1 MSGGQHST
9 RQHSTGQHSPGQR
22 RSIGA
27 KTLVAAVGADVAGAG
42 FRSLAAGVA
51 AAIERGD
58 LPVGAR
64 LPSERALSTEAG
76 CSRGTVVAAYEVLRG
91 QGLVLRRT
99 GSGTWV
105 RRPPDGHV
113 APAPSVGTEEHAAAV
128 RARRLT
134 ARVLGPGPD
143 DIIDL
148 GLSAL
153 AEPWELDD
161 AMLRV
166 TAADL
171 AAVSPR
177 HGYAPSGIDELRI
190 AVADRHRARGLAT
203 DAEQVTI
210 THGAQHAL
218 ALAVDLLVH
227 PGDVVVVEQPTFPGA
242 IDVLARAGARLVT
255 VPVDAG
261 GTDVDS
267 LARVLERGDVRA
279 VYLVPTCNSATGAT
293 TTPARRR
300 DIAALVDAAG
310 CWLIEDEALA
320 PLHHDGPPPSVS
332 SQVRAGRT
340 VTIGSL
346 AKEVWA
352 GVRVGWIRTDATTTE
367 HLARLRAA
375 LDLGASVPGQL
386 VALRCLD
393 GVDDR
398 TARLRT
404 ELSHRADVLCEL
416 LETQL
421 PEWSWT
427 RPSGGLS
434 LWCRLP
440 VAADRSGDGDAL
452 ARRAP
457 DWGVSVLP
465 GSSAAVDQS
474 CDGFVRLSFA
484 APADQLR
491 NGVERL
497 AAAWAADHDA
507 RRGAPS

>member
-1 MSGGQHST
+1 MSGGE
-9 RQHSTGQHSPGQR
+9 R
-22 RSIGA
+22 RTAAHRTAERRTIGA
-27 KTLVAAVGADVAGAG
+27 RTLVTAVGADVAGAG
-42 FRSLAAGVA
+42 FRSLAAGIA

-64 LPSERALSTEAG
+64 LPSERSLSASAG

-105 RRPPDGHV
+105 RRTADRHDTAGVP
-113 APAPSVGTEEHAAAV
+113 VGSDEHAAAL

-134 ARVLGPGPD
+134 ARVLAPGAD
-143 DIIDL
+143 DVIDL

-153 AEPWELDD
+153 SAPWELDD
-161 AMLRV
+161 TMLRV
-166 TAADL
+166 TADDI

-177 HGYAPSGIDELRI
+177 HGYAPSGIDELRGAI
-190 AVADRHRARGLAT
+190 AGRYAARDLAT
-203 DAEQVTI
+203 DRAQITV
-210 THGAQHAL
+210 THGAQNAL
-218 ALAVDLLVH
+218 ALTAELLVH

-261 GTDVDS
+261 GTDVDA
-267 LARVLERGDVRA
+267 LARVLDRTDVRA
-279 VYLVPTCNSATGAT
+279 AYLVPTCNSATGAT
-293 TTPARRR
+293 TTAQRRR
-300 DIAALVDAAG
+300 EIASLIDAAG

-320 PLHHDGPPPSVS
+320 PLHFGDTPPPSVTAH
-332 SQVRAGRT
+332 VRSGRT
-340 VTIGSL
+340 ITIGSL

-352 GVRVGWIRTDATTTE
+352 GVRVGWIRAEATMTE
-367 HLARLRAA
+367 DLARLRAA
-375 LDLGASVPGQL
+375 LDLGGSVPAQL

-393 GVDDR
+393 GLDDR
-398 TARLRT
+398 TARLRA
-404 ELSHRADVLCEL
+404 ELSDRAAVMGEL
-416 LETQL
+416 IDAQL

-427 RPSGGLS
+427 PPTGGLS

-440 VAADRSGDGDAL
+440 DGDGDRL

-465 GSSAAVDQS
+465 GSSAAVDDR
-474 CDGFVRLSFA
+474 CDEFVRLSFA
-484 APADQLR
+484 GPVEQLR
-491 NGVERL
+491 TGVTRL
-497 AAAWAADHDA
+497 AAVWAADRGADRGAVPADA
-507 RRGAPS
+507 RTEPT

>member
-1 MSGGQHST
+1 MSGGQHT
-9 RQHSTGQHSPGQR
+9 AGQQTARQHPAGHGR
-22 RSIGA
+22 AIGA
-27 KTLVAAVGADVAGAG
+27 RTLVAAVGDDVAGAG

-64 LPSERALSTEAG
+64 LPSERALSTAAG

-105 RRPPDGHV
+105 RRPPDGHI
-113 APAPSVGTEEHAAAV
+113 APGSSVGPEEHAAAV

-153 AEPWELDD
+153 SEPWELDD

-171 AAVSPR
+171 AAVSPA
-177 HGYAPSGIDELRI
+177 HGYAPSGIGELRA
-190 AVADRHRARGLAT
+190 AVADRHTVRGLAT
-203 DAEQVTI
+203 DADQVTI

-218 ALAVDLLVH
+218 ALAVELLVH

-255 VPVDAG
+255 VPVDEG
-261 GTDVDS
+261 GTDVDA
-267 LARVLERGDVRA
+267 LARVLARGDVRA

-293 TTPARRR
+293 TTGARRR

-320 PLHHDGPPPSVS
+320 PLHVDGPPPSVS
-332 SQVRAGRT
+332 SQVRSGRT

-352 GVRVGWIRTDATTTE
+352 GVRVGWIRADATTTE

-386 VALRCLD
+386 IALRCLD
-393 GVDDR
+393 GLDER
-398 TARLRT
+398 TARLRV
-404 ELSHRADVLCEL
+404 ELSHRADVLCDVL
-416 LETQL
+416 DTHL

-427 RPSGGLS
+427 RPTGGLS
-434 LWCRLP
+434 LWCRVP
-440 VAADRSGDGDAL
+440 DGDGDGDGDAL

-465 GSSAAVDQS
+465 GSSAAVDRS

-484 APADQLR
+484 APVEQLR
-491 NGVERL
+491 TGVARL
-497 AAAWAADHDA
+497 AEAWASAE
-507 RRGAPS
+507 RQAPS

>member
-1 MSGGQHST
+1 MSGGQHSSS
-9 RQHSTGQHSPGQR
+9 QHRTGGRST
-22 RSIGA
+22 IGPR
-27 KTLVAAVGADVAGAG
+27 TLVAAVGDDVAGGG
-42 FRSLAAGVA
+42 FRALAAGVA

-64 LPSERALSTEAG
+64 LPSERALSTAAG

-113 APAPSVGTEEHAAAV
+113 APGASVGSEEHAAAV

-143 DIIDL
+143 DIVDL

-177 HGYAPSGIDELRI
+177 HGYAPSGIDELRV
-190 AVADRHRARGLAT
+190 AVAARETARGLAT
-203 DAEQVTI
+203 GADQLTI

-218 ALAVDLLVH
+218 ALSVELLVH

-261 GTDVDS
+261 GTDVDA
-267 LARVLERGDVRA
+267 LARVLARGDVRA

-293 TTPARRR
+293 TTGARRR
-300 DIAALVDAAG
+300 EIAALVDAAG

-320 PLHHDGPPPSVS
+320 PLHVDGPPPSVS
-332 SQVRAGRT
+332 SQVRSGRT
-340 VTIGSL
+340 ITIGSL

-386 VALRCLD
+386 VALHCLD
-393 GVDDR
+393 GLEER

-404 ELSHRADVLCEL
+404 ELSHRADVLGEL
-416 LETQL
+416 LDAHL
-421 PEWSWT
+421 PEWSWA
-427 RPSGGLS
+427 RPTGGLS

-440 VAADRSGDGDAL
+440 DAVDQRCDGDAL
-452 ARRAP
+452 ARSAP

-491 NGVERL
+491 DGVERL
-497 AAAWAADHDA
+497 AAAWAADGDA
-507 RRGAPS
+507 RQGAPS

>member
-1 MSGGQHST
+1 MSGGQPSAGGHSSGGHSSGG
-9 RQHSTGQHSPGQR
+9 HSTGR
-22 RSIGA
+22 RSTGERRTIGA
-27 KTLVAAVGADVAGAG
+27 TTLVASVGADVAGAG
-42 FRSLAAGVA
+42 FRALAAGVA

-64 LPSERALSTEAG
+64 LPSERALSSAAG

-91 QGLVLRRT
+91 QGLVLRRI

-105 RRPPDGHV
+105 RRPPDAHV
-113 APAPSVGTEEHAAAV
+113 ASGASVGSEEHAAAV

-134 ARVLGPGPD
+134 ARVLGPRPG

-166 TAADL
+166 TAADV
-171 AAVSPR
+171 AAVSPL
-177 HGYAPSGIDELRI
+177 HGYAPSGIDELRA
-190 AVADRHRARGLAT
+190 AVALRHTGRGHGT
-203 DAEQVTI
+203 DADQVTI

-218 ALAVDLLVH
+218 ALSAELLVH

-255 VPVDAG
+255 VPVDTG
-261 GTDVDS
+261 GTDVEA
-267 LARVLERGDVRA
+267 LARVLARGDVRA

-300 DIAALVDAAG
+300 EIAALIDAAG

-320 PLHHDGPPPSVS
+320 PLHTDGPPPSVS
-332 SQVRAGRT
+332 SQVRSGRT
-340 VTIGSL
+340 ITIGSL

-352 GVRVGWIRTDATTTE
+352 GVRVGWIRADAATTE

-386 VALRCLD
+386 VALRCLERL
-393 GVDDR
+393 DDR

-404 ELSHRADVLCEL
+404 ELSHRADVLCDL
-416 LETQL
+416 VAGQL
-421 PEWSWT
+421 PEWTWT
-427 RPSGGLS
+427 RPTGGLS

-440 VAADRSGDGDAL
+440 DGDGDAL

-474 CDGFVRLSFA
+474 CDGHVRLSFA
-484 APADQLR
+484 APVDRLR
-491 NGVERL
+491 TGVDRL
-497 AAAWAADHDA
+497 AVAWHSE
-507 RRGAPS
+507 RP